1 MAKADA
7 APAWTPLQRQIA
19 FRDGLMTALLALAPL
34 RLRNF
39 AGLSLG
45 HSLVRQGSLWWITV
59 PGTETKNHRPYE
71 RPFPERL
78 LPALQRY
85 LDEVRPALL
94 QRKGHWARPVGST
107 LWVSCHGS
115 PLSEIR
121 IYELIVA
128 RTAAAFGA
136 PVNPHLFRH
145 SAATSLALVSPEAV
159 RSGAQVL
166 GHTNYTITQ
175 EYNLARALD
184 AARRYHKV
192 LEANAGKGK
201 RKR

>member
-1 MAKADA
+1 MIRS
-7 APAWTPLQRQIA
+7 TSSRE
-19 FRDGLMTALLALAPL
+19 MVSLAPL

-45 HSLVRQGSLWWITV
+45 HSLMRQGSIWWIPV

-94 QRKGHWARPVGST
+94 QRKGRWARPVGSA

-115 PLSEIR
+115 PLSEAAIHQQ
-121 IYELIVA
+121 IVA
-128 RTAAAFGA
+128 YTAVEFGE
-136 PVNPHLFRH
+136 PVNPHRFRH

-159 RSGAQVL
+159 RSGALVL
-166 GHTNYTITQ
+166 GHTSYATA
-175 EYNLARALD
+175 ERHYNLARAVD
-184 AARRYHKV
+184 AGRRYQEV
-192 LEANAGKGK
+192 LEANAKK